1 MKKTLFYLLPILL
14 IAAMCV
20 GLASCGDDDD
30 VINIRREENNDKKD
44 ENKNNYKYDDTSNPF
59 TIEAIGSGT
68 ITFKNRATG
77 CVMYKVNDGAVQSIA
92 AGTNCQIPVSA
103 GQKIMFFGNNATY
116 YHNDE
121 GSNISGTADFYAYGN
136 IMSLITSTGYSTA
149 KTLMGANTFSE
160 LFSES
165 THLKSH
171 SAKPLLLPATTL
183 TEGCYSTMFYN
194 CYNLTTAP
202 ELPAKTLA
210 RDCYTCMF
218 MGCSKL
224 NYVKCLAEGINGSF
238 DYESYLSCWLEDVS
252 SSGTFIKASNSSWSS
267 YYIPSSWTVI
277 NNGEEEPDE
286 EEEQDETYPDIQST
300 PLTLEAIS
308 DGTITFKNKAAGS
321 VIYKID
327 GGETQ
332 TIKTNTN
339 KTINVI
345 VGQKVR
351 FWGNNATYC
360 PNNESSNI
368 SSTAECYVYGNIR
381 SLINSNNFA
390 TNTTLTKD
398 RTFEYLFSNNA
409 NLKSNP
415 SKPLVLPAISLSEKC
430 YQYLFS
436 NCTGLTVAP
445 ELPATT
451 LAVRCYFAMFT
462 GCTGLTVAPKLP
474 ATTLAEGCYAN
485 IFSRCTGLTDA
496 PKLPATTLA
505 KGCYTYMFNECAN
518 LKTAPALPA
527 TTLAERCYSCMFAEC
542 TNLKTASALP
552 AKNLAKECYQSMFW
566 NCTSLT
572 VAPSLPATTLID
584 YCYSQM
590 FYRCRSLVTAPTL
603 PATMLVSNCY
613 YRMFYGC
620 TNLNYVK
627 CMAEDISA
635 NNCTKEWLKNVAA
648 EGTFEA
654 VIGTDWS
661 DGPSGTPMGWTT
673 SYELW

>member
-44 ENKNNYKYDDTSNPF
+44 DNKDNYKYDDTSNPF

-286 EEEQDETYPDIQST
+286 EEEQDDIYPDIQST
-300 PLTLEAIS
+300 PLTLEAIAG
-308 DGTITFKNKAAGS
+308 GTFTFRNKATGS

-327 GGETQ
+327 GGATQ
-332 TIKTNTN
+332 TIPANST
-339 KTINVI
+339 KTINVSA
-345 VGQKVR
+345 GQKVR
-351 FWGNNATYC
+351 FFGNNAAYATNHEDG
-360 PNNESSNI
+360 NNSLI
-368 SSTAECYVYGNIR
+368 SGAEDFYVYGNIM
-381 SLINSNNFA
+381 SLVNSTNFSTITVLA
-390 TNTTLTKD
+390 PYAFTRLFYGNKHLKNHPTNALI
-398 RTFEYLFSNNA
+398 
-409 NLKSNP
+409 
-415 SKPLVLPAISLSEKC
+415 LPALALATGCYSNMFYGCTSL
-430 YQYLFS
+430 
-436 NCTGLTVAP
+436 TIAP

-451 LAVRCYFAMFT
+451 LASSCYSYMFR
-462 GCTGLTVAPKLP
+462 GCTSLMTAPELP
-474 ATTLAEGCYAN
+474 ATTLTGTIIQDACYIGMFDGCT
-485 IFSRCTGLTDA
+485 SLT
-496 PKLPATTLA
+496 
-505 KGCYTYMFNECAN
+505 
-518 LKTAPALPA
+518 TAPALPA
-527 TTLAERCYSCMFAEC
+527 TTLTPGCYR
-542 TNLKTASALP
+542 
-552 AKNLAKECYQSMFW
+552 SMFRG
-566 NCTSLT
+566 CTSLT
-572 VAPSLPATTLID
+572 TAPELPATTLASNCYFMMFYD
-584 YCYSQM
+584 CTSLTKAPELPATTLARYCYYCMFKGCTSLTKAPELPAKTLVSNCYSQM
-590 FYRCRSLVTAPTL
+590 F
-603 PATMLVSNCY
+603 
-613 YRMFYGC
+613 GDC
-620 TNLNYVK
+620 TNLSYVK
-627 CMAEDISA
+627 CLATNITEDRTEAKKYISS
-635 NNCTKEWLKNVAA
+635 WLYNVAST
-648 EGTFEA
+648 GTFVKA
-654 VIGTDWS
+654 AGVTWPIGNARTTTTNK
-661 DGPSGTPMGWTT
+661 GIGGIPKNWTIL
-673 SYELW
+673 SQ

>member
-14 IAAMCV
+14 IAVMCV

-44 ENKNNYKYDDTSNPF
+44 ENKDNYKYDDTSNPF

-77 CVMYKVNDGAVQSIA
+77 SVIYKVDGGAVQTIA
-92 AGTNCQIPVSA
+92 AGTNCQIPVSP
-103 GQKIMFFGNNATY
+103 GQKIMFFGNNASY
-116 YHNDE
+116 YPGDE
-121 GSNISGTADFYAYGN
+121 PSNISGTADFYAYGN

-183 TEGCYSTMFYN
+183 TEGCYSSMFYN

-202 ELPAKTLA
+202 ELPTKTLA
-210 RDCYTCMF
+210 GDCYTCMF

-224 NYVKCLAEGINGSF
+224 NYVKCLAEGINSSF

-286 EEEQDETYPDIQST
+286 EEEQEETYPDIKST

-327 GGETQ
+327 GGEEQ
-332 TIKTNTN
+332 TIGAGRTTNISVTA
-339 KTINVI
+339 
-345 VGQKVR
+345 GQKVR
-351 FWGNNATYC
+351 FFGNNATYYDDYFF
-360 PNNESSNI
+360 ESSNV
-368 SSTAECYVYGNIR
+368 SSTAEFYAYGNIM
-381 SLINSNNFA
+381 SLVSSTDYANA
-390 TNTTLTKD
+390 TTLTKD
-398 RTFEYLFSNNA
+398 YTFFGFFESNTG
-409 NLKSNP
+409 LKSHP
-415 SKPLVLPAISLSEKC
+415 SKPLVLPATTLTNYC
-430 YQYLFS
+430 YRSMFCD
-436 NCTGLTVAP
+436 CTGLTKAPALPATTLARECYCHMFHGCDNLTSTPVLPATTMAVSCYAYMFRYCDGLTSAQKLPAMTLAKGCYAGMFDGCKNLTSAP

-451 LAVRCYFAMFT
+451 LADNCYYWMFD
-462 GCTGLTVAPKLP
+462 GCKSLTSAPVLP
-474 ATTLAEGCYAN
+474 ATTLVE
-485 IFSRCTGLTDA
+485 
-496 PKLPATTLA
+496 
-505 KGCYTYMFNECAN
+505 
-518 LKTAPALPA
+518 
-527 TTLAERCYSCMFAEC
+527 
-542 TNLKTASALP
+542 
-552 AKNLAKECYQSMFW
+552 
-566 NCTSLT
+566 
-572 VAPSLPATTLID
+572 
-584 YCYSQM
+584 
-590 FYRCRSLVTAPTL
+590 
-603 PATMLVSNCY
+603 NCY